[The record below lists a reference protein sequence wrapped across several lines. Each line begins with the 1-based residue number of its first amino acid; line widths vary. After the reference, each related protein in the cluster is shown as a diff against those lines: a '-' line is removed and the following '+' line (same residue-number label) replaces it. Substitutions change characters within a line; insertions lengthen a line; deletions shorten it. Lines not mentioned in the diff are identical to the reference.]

1 MSKYNFDRVID
12 RVGTDCVNGILELI
26 VQQKHKRW
34 FAFWIADMDFECAEP
49 IIEAL
54 RKKLN
59 IKYLDIVQ
67 MIVINTLMQ
76 FVIGIK
82 GDLTGK

>member
-1 MSKYNFDRVID
+1 
-12 RVGTDCVNGILELI
+12 
-26 VQQKHKRW
+26 
-34 FAFWIADMDFECAEP
+34 MDFECAEP

-82 GDLTGK
+82 EI